1 MANFNDQLQ
10 RMKSLMTYGAVNE
23 KKEQNCGAM
32 EYHTIGADGK
42 SYGII
47 RENQKFYIKV
57 APKNK
62 EMVVES
68 YDYIGGFNNKKDYEY
83 NSYSK
88 ALKNFEMKM
97 RSLNEAYNASVN
109 IESLRPF
116 EVNGEVM
123 TEGTKAM
130 MAEIARQRQIMNNVC
145 AIMNENTT
153 ISPKNVGVPEA
164 PKTTAFNSKLGEPFT
179 ETATAELDKDF
190 KKTANSPEKQG
201 EPFGETEKAENYKDA
216 EYVPQGSVANQK
228 PKGGK
233 VVKVNE
239 IATRDAHEKYFWR
252 IPEDKYYEI
261 VSQYQ
266 PEDVE
271 GHLRPETKDAL
282 REYLQ
287 QNRVDESTKKIWEM
301 MAKLDKSFTLNES
314 CGEWGSCGVN
324 GVGVGSPNGHLM
336 EDEDIAGFADE
347 EFETSSDEM
356 DDIEGD
362 SEMDDFDMDD
372 EDMDGEEF
380 DMDDEDFETD
390 DEDMDDEFDAEDMD
404 DEDMDDEFDAE
415 DMDDEFDAEIDMDM
429 DVDGDGEI
437 GGDSEIDALRAE
449 IESLRAEIESLK
461 GGDNDLD
468 MGDEEFDMDDEDM
481 DGNDF
486 DMDDEDMD
494 GDDFDMGDEDMGDE
508 EFDMGDEDMDGDDF
522 DMDDED
528 MDDEDFDPETDG
540 EYEDL
545 DESQL
550 AQLDEIDN
558 DANFGIS
565 ESRKKELLPIVENL
579 VRSIKKENLKEDKLN
594 VFGKHPGYRKK
605 PMTLPATGSDNE
617 NGMKDWNDESVR
629 SEQPFGTKIGSSA
642 PYDIV
647 QKVTDS
653 VMEALTG
660 KKKR

>member
-32 EYHTIGADGK
+32 EYHAIGADGK

-83 NSYSK
+83 TSYSK

-109 IESLRPF
+109 IESLRPV

-145 AIMNENTT
+145 AIMNESTT
-153 ISPKNVGVPEA
+153 ISSKNVGVPEA
-164 PKTTAFNSKLGEPFT
+164 PKTTKFNDKLGAPFT

-201 EPFGETEKAENYKDA
+201 EPFGDTAKAETEKDA

-233 VVKVNE
+233 VVKV
-239 IATRDAHEKYFWR
+239 
-252 IPEDKYYEI
+252 
-261 VSQYQ
+261 
-266 PEDVE
+266 
-271 GHLRPETKDAL
+271 
-282 REYLQ
+282 
-287 QNRVDESTKKIWEM
+287 DESTKKVWEM

-314 CGEWGSCGVN
+314 CCEWGSCGVD
-324 GVGVGSPNGHLM
+324 GVGVGSSNGHLM

-347 EFETSSDEM
+347 EFETSADDM

-362 SEMDDFDMDD
+362 NEMDDDSFDIDDEDFDMNDEDMEGDDFNMDDENMDDDEFDMDD
-372 EDMDGEEF
+372 EDMD
-380 DMDDEDFETD
+380 
-390 DEDMDDEFDAEDMD
+390 DDEFDAEV
-404 DEDMDDEFDAE
+404 
-415 DMDDEFDAEIDMDM
+415 DMDM

-437 GGDSEIDALRAE
+437 GGDSEIESLRAE

-461 GGDNDLD
+461 GEGENFD
-468 MGDEEFDMDDEDM
+468 MEGEDFNMDDEDM
-481 DGNDF
+481 EGEDF
-486 DMDDEDMD
+486 DMDDEDME
-494 GDDFDMGDEDMGDE
+494 GDE
-508 EFDMGDEDMDGDDF
+508 DF

-528 MDDEDFDPETDG
+528 MEGEDLDDEDFDMDDEDMEGEDMDVDNEDFNPETDG

-558 DANFGIS
+558 EADFGIS
-565 ESRKKELLPIVENL
+565 ESRKKQLLPIVENL
-579 VRSIKKENLKEDKLN
+579 VKSIKKGNLKEDKLN

-605 PMTLPATGSDNE
+605 PMTLPTTGSDNE
-617 NGMKDWNDESVR
+617 RGMKDWNDDSVR
-629 SEQPFGTKIGSSA
+629 SEEPFGSKVGSSA